1 MTVDVKIAPAAQV
14 RSPGPNRSN
23 LIVPV
28 GPAGPAPLMVAV
40 SVICPPNDR
49 SDAWVE
55 NVGTAL
61 ATKTCSA
68 GSLQAVTTGSLLG
81 SPL

>member
-1 MTVDVKIAPAAQV
+1 M
-14 RSPGPNRSN
+14 
-23 LIVPV
+23 VPV
-28 GPAGPAPLMVAV
+28 GPAGPPPLMVAV
-40 SVICPPNDR
+40 SVICPPSDR

-68 GSLQAVTTGSLLG
+68 GSLQAVATAVLLA
-81 SPL
+81 SPP